1 MLQLYPGNL
10 SIMKPFIYNVTTG
23 ESVGEP
29 KERMSIRHSHMFYLE
44 EAKGTLDY
52 QGYIDFPG
60 EIVKVTY
67 FSFNT

>member
-1 MLQLYPGNL
+1 
-10 SIMKPFIYNVTTG
+10 
-23 ESVGEP
+23 
-29 KERMSIRHSHMFYLE
+29 MSIRHSHMFYLE